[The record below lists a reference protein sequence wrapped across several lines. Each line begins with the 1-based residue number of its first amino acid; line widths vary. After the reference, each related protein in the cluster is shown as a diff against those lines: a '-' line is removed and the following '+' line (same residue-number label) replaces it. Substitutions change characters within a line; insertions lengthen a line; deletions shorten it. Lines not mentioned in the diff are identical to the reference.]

1 MENTIFFGNGLN
13 CLSPTNISWPV
24 LLDTIKGARKF
35 KNDKLPYTMVY
46 ERIILERPD
55 DSGNVLFDEFEVKQ
69 EIARLL
75 ENTEPNDIYRDLF
88 YLDAQNYI
96 TTNYDYGFVDS
107 MLELPEVNLP
117 IHEYST
123 EDVYSIRR
131 LKRISNTKEKIKHF
145 WQVHGEIRKPA
156 TIMLGLDHY
165 CGSIGKINDYIKGK
179 YEYQVNGETIKE
191 LSIGEKFEQNAFT
204 NSSWVELFF
213 TSNIHII
220 GFSLDF
226 SEIDLW
232 WIINKRARMKKSEAL
247 RSKIKNRI
255 IYHCHSIDLEKKE
268 LLKSMNIDVHQSDL
282 PETDTPYFDYFK
294 VLMAHLKRVLK

>member
-1 MENTIFFGNGLN
+1 
-13 CLSPTNISWPV
+13 
-24 LLDTIKGARKF
+24 
-35 KNDKLPYTMVY
+35 MVY